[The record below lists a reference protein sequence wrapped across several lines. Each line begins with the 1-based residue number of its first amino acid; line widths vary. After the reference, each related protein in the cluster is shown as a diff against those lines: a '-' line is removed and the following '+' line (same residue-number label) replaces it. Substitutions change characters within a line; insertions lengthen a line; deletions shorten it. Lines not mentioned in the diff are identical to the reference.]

1 MTNPVTNYAATL
13 TDRFGSGWNRFWFTP
28 SDALV
33 LCVVRILTGLVAI
46 YWHLSYTTDLV
57 RWFGANGLLT
67 VETVDRLTGASA
79 DALDALA
86 VFHYA
91 YRNLLQTPAQLWTAH
106 VLGLVVLALFTAG
119 LLTRVTSVLSLIVV
133 LSYIHRAPMITGQLE
148 PVLAMMI
155 FYLCLVPAGTYLSLD
170 RLLAR
175 SRRAKS
181 APREFDEPTLPA
193 PSVAA
198 TVGARL
204 MQVHLAALYLMMG
217 LTKLG
222 TETWWYGDAVWWL
235 IARADSRLVDLTF
248 LHTAPFLIN
257 AWTHAIV
264 LFELSFGILIWN
276 RLARPLLLTVA
287 ILMWGSLALLTGLVS
302 YCVIMMVANLAFV
315 SPESLRSCW
324 TWCLGF
330 RGGQEAG
337 SQEGSDR
344 VDETTAAV

>member
-1 MTNPVTNYAATL
+1 MTNPIANYAATL

-28 SDALV
+28 SDAFG

-46 YWHLSYTTDLV
+46 YWHFSYTTDLV
-57 RWFGANGLLT
+57 RWFGPNGLLT
-67 VETVDRLTGASA
+67 VETVEQLTGASA
-79 DALDALA
+79 DAIDAPA
-86 VFHYA
+86 VFHYS
-91 YRNLLQTPAQLWTAH
+91 YLNLLQTPAQLWTAH
-106 VLGLVVLALFTAG
+106 ALGLVVLVLFTAG
-119 LLTRVTSVLSLIVV
+119 LLTRVTSVLSLVIV

-155 FYLCLVPAGTYLSLD
+155 FYLCLTPAGTYLSLD

-175 SRRAKS
+175 RRRAKS
-181 APREFDEPTLPA
+181 SPHESDEAALPA

-198 TVGARL
+198 TIGVRL
-204 MQVHLAALYLMMG
+204 MQGHLAALYLMMG

-248 LHTAPFLIN
+248 LHGAPFVIN

-264 LFELSFGILIWN
+264 LFELTFGILIWN
-276 RLARPLLLTVA
+276 RLARPLLLAVA
-287 ILMWGSLALLTGLVS
+287 VLMWGSLALLTGLVS
-302 YCVIMMVANLAFV
+302 YCVMMMVANLAFV
-315 SPESLRSCW
+315 SPESLRICW
-324 TWCLGF
+324 TWRLVSH
-330 RGGQEAG
+330 RGQAG

-344 VDETTAAV
+344 LDETTAAV